1 MNLSIYKEGRSKKVW
16 SSNFVNLPKIH
27 LVFWIFLENSKH
39 KIICGHLML
48 LSSSNTQLRKSF
60 IVLKENFLKFQKIK
74 NNVTLKYLK
83 LSFEIHQIPNNRWPI
98 QQNKINFNISSMLIN
113 ETLIEFFWKT
123 PPKT

>member
-1 MNLSIYKEGRSKKVW
+1 
-16 SSNFVNLPKIH
+16 
-27 LVFWIFLENSKH
+27 
-39 KIICGHLML
+39 ML

-74 NNVTLKYLK
+74 NNVTRKYLK